1 MKSELINELAPTS
14 AGVKEF
20 FEQVRDTK
28 GALKALGFKRMKDLE
43 SYVLDADY
51 REFNDLRKEL
61 KKFLGETV
69 ISEQEKIEKL
79 PKAAI
84 SLFRYLNTVKDKY
97 KKKSELMDEINR
109 VLKLLDMD
117 EALTKYYTELYLANY
132 RPDGRYDLL
141 TSDDIVDPRTRS
153 PWSIS
158 NPEAY
163 KYTKAMIPFKGS
175 NLKGQWEKDNKG
187 VDMYVVLSYGWYPVF
202 IFKKGIWYEV
212 VDRYSSSTAR
222 QINNSDPGSIGKWWE
237 RDLNVPVYL
246 ADQDEMAKIRKS
258 MTHDELIEYK
268 KKKLVG
274 SKKSL
279 SQRMKLISNDPY
291 SWSEDPEIR
300 SQVPAKIK
308 FKINDVEVIDGKLT
322 MIVDVINVVKKVG
335 DKGVDTPENYLK
347 GQLPG
352 YTKTKVE
359 DSIRKNL
366 KQKFKSYIG
375 KRPSDYSKDSDEP
388 LLHFKFNHL
397 REKDL

>member
-1 MKSELINELAPTS
+1 
-14 AGVKEF
+14 
-20 FEQVRDTK
+20 
-28 GALKALGFKRMKDLE
+28 
-43 SYVLDADY
+43 
-51 REFNDLRKEL
+51 
-61 KKFLGETV
+61 
-69 ISEQEKIEKL
+69 
-79 PKAAI
+79 
-84 SLFRYLNTVKDKY
+84 
-97 KKKSELMDEINR
+97 MDEINR

-268 KKKLVG
+268 KKKLIG